1 MAARPK
7 TKPFTKMVGSGND
20 FVIFN
25 NIKWQLKMPNKTAK
39 HLLDRHFGIGSD
51 QMLVILP
58 SKKADFRLRI
68 YNPDGSEAE
77 TCGNGLRCVAKYVLD
92 EKMTVKK
99 EISFETLGGIVPVKS
114 LGKNFRV
121 NMGEPLLKGKDI
133 PVHLSGRIINRP
145 LKLDAREF
153 RITCISMG
161 NPHCVIF
168 VDDLDHFPVEKF
180 GPLIETNH
188 IFPKRT
194 NVEFSTVTSREHIK
208 VRTWERGAGE
218 TLSCGSGAC
227 ATAVAAVLNGF
238 TGREV
243 VIDERGGKLH
253 VNWDKESNKVSIT
266 GPAET
271 VFAGEVEV

>member
-7 TKPFTKMVGSGND
+7 TKPFTKMEGSGND
-20 FVIFN
+20 FIIFN
-25 NIKWQLKMPNKTAK
+25 NTKWQLKTANKTAK
-39 HLLDRHFGIGSD
+39 HLLDRHFGVGGD
-51 QMLVILP
+51 QMLIILP
-58 SKKADFRLRI
+58 SKKADFRLKI
-68 YNPDGSEAE
+68 FNPDGSEAE

-99 EISFETLGGIVPVKS
+99 EITFETLGGITTVKS

-145 LKLDAREF
+145 LKLDSREF

-168 VDDLDHFPVEKF
+168 VDDIENFPVEKF

-194 NVEFSTVTSREHIK
+194 NVEFSSVTSREHIK

-253 VNWDKESNKVSIT
+253 VTWDKETNKVLIT

-271 VFAGEVEV
+271 VFTGEVEV